1 MSNKK
6 DSKLNLPYTKIP
18 MKAGLNKREP
28 EFLNIWKDRKVY
40 QKIRQEKK
48 NKEKFHLHD
57 GPPYANGQIH
67 LGHAVN
73 KVLKDIVMKSKS
85 LAGYDAP
92 YIPGWD
98 CHGLPIEHQVEKKLG
113 KKRRE
118 LSQAEFRNLC
128 RDYAEKQ
135 ISIQKDDFIRLGVL
149 GDWGKR
155 YASLDKNFEGNA
167 INGFARI
174 FHNGHVEKGF
184 KPVHWC
190 PECGSS
196 LAEAEVEYIDKNSIA
211 IDVKFEFDKKSK
223 EKLVDKLNLNK
234 KKSFSLI
241 IWTTTPWT
249 IPGNQAVCC
258 NPNIEYLILDSEKEY
273 FLIASDLKEECLKR
287 WNDNVYEPT
296 SITLKGSDLENLK
309 LLHPLYGRE
318 TPILFGAHV
327 TTEAGTGFV
336 HTAPAHGID
345 DFNVCTNE
353 NIEVANPISMN
364 NCYKE
369 DVDLFSGVHVRKVD
383 PIVLEELE
391 KKKSLIHSENYH
403 HSYPHCWR
411 HKTPLIFMATPQ
423 WFISMNKSGLIDG
436 ANRAI
441 QDIKF
446 IPEWGKERMEIMLK
460 DRPDWCISRQRDWG
474 IPIPLFYETDSGEL
488 HPEQN
493 KIFNKASEAIKK
505 SGIDSWESLELGV
518 DAKGFEKSK
527 DIFDVWFDSGITH
540 YCVMDERF
548 GSNTQADLYLEGS
561 DQHRGW
567 FQSSLLT
574 SIAMKGTSPF
584 KSVLTHGFVVDDS
597 GRKMS
602 KSLGN
607 VVNPQEVIK
616 DSGAD
621 ILRFWIASTDFRGEM
636 AFSRDI
642 FDRSIDGFRRVRNTM
657 RFMVSNLYDFD
668 HKFDESN
675 LLYLDRMLLK
685 KTNQLQEEIKD
696 CYEEYNFH
704 LVISKILNFCVNEL
718 GGLYLDVIKDRL
730 YTMKHNSLG
739 RRSAQFTLDKIL
751 QTLLKATSP
760 ILSFTAFEFYEEMYP
775 GKGHE
780 IFLAEWDSFESSVS
794 DSEREVFEQ
803 LQQLRDK
810 VYQEIEQKRQLGE
823 IKNALD
829 AAVEITLTN
838 EVFERVRPYAIEM
851 NKFLISSHCEI
862 NLGKKENIV
871 ITKIDLEKCSRCWHK
886 VEKLNDDGICE
897 RCESNIEGEGEER
910 SFF

>member
-1 MSNKK
+1 
-6 DSKLNLPYTKIP
+6 
-18 MKAGLNKREP
+18 MK
-28 EFLNIWKDRKVY
+28 
-40 QKIRQEKK
+40 
-48 NKEKFHLHD
+48 
-57 GPPYANGQIH
+57 
-67 LGHAVN
+67 
-73 KVLKDIVMKSKS
+73 
-85 LAGYDAP
+85 
-92 YIPGWD
+92 
-98 CHGLPIEHQVEKKLG
+98 
-113 KKRRE
+113 
-118 LSQAEFRNLC
+118 
-128 RDYAEKQ
+128 
-135 ISIQKDDFIRLGVL
+135 
-149 GDWGKR
+149 
-155 YASLDKNFEGNA
+155 
-167 INGFARI
+167 
-174 FHNGHVEKGF
+174 F
-184 KPVHWC
+184 K
-190 PECGSS
+190 
-196 LAEAEVEYIDKNSIA
+196 
-211 IDVKFEFDKKSK
+211 FDKKSK
-223 EKLVDKLNLNK
+223 EKLIDKLNLDK

-258 NPNIEYLILDSEKEY
+258 NPNIEYIILDSEKEY
-273 FLIASDLKEECLKR
+273 FLIASDLEEECLKR
-287 WNDNVYEPT
+287 WGDKAYEPT

-336 HTAPAHGID
+336 HTAPAHGVD

-353 NIEVANPISMN
+353 NIEVVNPISMN

-383 PIVLEELE
+383 PLVLEELE

-518 DAKGFEKSK
+518 DAEGFEKSK

-602 KSLGN
+602 KSIGN

-675 LLYLDRMLLK
+675 LLYLDRILLK

-751 QTLLKATSP
+751 RTLLKAISP
-760 ILSFTAFEFYEEMYP
+760 ILSFTAFEFYEEMFP

-794 DSEREVFEQ
+794 DNELEVFEE
-803 LQQLRDK
+803 LQQLRDR

-838 EVFERVRPYAIEM
+838 EIFEKVRPYAVEM
-851 NKFLISSHCEI
+851 NKFLISSDCEI

-886 VEKLNDDGICE
+886 VEKLNDEGICE

>member
-6 DSKLNLPYTKIP
+6 DLKLNLPYTKIP

-135 ISIQKDDFIRLGVL
+135 INIQKDDFIRLGVF

-336 HTAPAHGID
+336 HTAPAHGVD

-353 NIEVANPISMN
+353 NIEVVNPISMN

-383 PIVLEELE
+383 PLVLEELE

-518 DAKGFEKSK
+518 DAEGFEKSK

-602 KSLGN
+602 KSIGN

-675 LLYLDRMLLK
+675 LLYLDRILLK

-751 QTLLKATSP
+751 RTLLKAISP
-760 ILSFTAFEFYEEMYP
+760 ILSFTAFEFYEEMFP

-794 DSEREVFEQ
+794 DNELEVFEE
-803 LQQLRDK
+803 LQQLRDR

-838 EVFERVRPYAIEM
+838 EIFEKVRPYAVEM
-851 NKFLISSHCEI
+851 NKFLISSDCEI

-886 VEKLNDDGICE
+886 VEKLNDEGICE

>member
-1 MSNKK
+1 MSEKK
-6 DSKLNLPYTKIP
+6 DLKLNLPHTKIP
-18 MKAGLNKREP
+18 MKAALNQREP
-28 EFLNIWKDRKVY
+28 EFMQIWKDRKLY
-40 QKIRQEKK
+40 QKIRQHKK
-48 NKEKFHLHD
+48 SKEKFHLHD

-85 LAGYDAP
+85 LSGYDAP

-118 LSQAEFRNLC
+118 ISQKDFRSLC
-128 RDYAEKQ
+128 RSYAEKQ
-135 ISIQKDDFIRLGVL
+135 IEIQKNDFIRLGVF
-149 GDWGKR
+149 GDWEKR
-155 YASLDKNFEGNA
+155 YASLDKTFEGNA

-196 LAEAEVEYIDKNSIA
+196 LAEAEVEYLDKDSIA

-223 EKLVDKLNLNK
+223 EKLINRFNLEKNK
-234 KKSFSLI
+234 NISLI

-258 NPNIEYLILDSEKEY
+258 NPDIEYLILSYENEY
-273 FLIASDLKEECLKR
+273 ILIASELKEDCLKR
-287 WNDNVYEPT
+287 WAGNAYEST
-296 SITLKGSDLENLK
+296 SQTLKGSDLENLK

-327 TTEAGTGFV
+327 TTESGTGFV
-336 HTAPAHGID
+336 HTAPAHGVD

-353 NIEVANPISMN
+353 NIEVVNPISMN
-364 NCYKE
+364 NCFKE
-369 DVDLFSGVHVRKVD
+369 DVGIFSGTHVRKVD
-383 PIVLEELE
+383 PLVLEELE
-391 KKKSLIHSENYH
+391 KKNCLIHSENYH

-423 WFISMNKSGLIDG
+423 WFISMTKSGLIDG

-441 QDIKF
+441 QDVKF

-474 IPIPLFYETDSGEL
+474 IPIPLFFESESGEL

-493 KIFNKASEAIKK
+493 EIFNKASEAIKK
-505 SGIDSWESLELGV
+505 TGIDSWKNLELGV
-518 DAKGFEKSK
+518 DDKGFEKSK

-602 KSLGN
+602 KSIGN
-607 VVNPQEVIK
+607 VVDPK
-616 DSGAD
+616 DIIQNSGAD

-636 AFSRDI
+636 TFSKDI
-642 FDRSIDGFRRVRNTM
+642 FDRSIDGFRRIRNTM

-668 HKFDESN
+668 HKFEEKN
-675 LLYLDRMLLK
+675 LLYLDRILLN
-685 KTNQLQEEIKD
+685 KTKELQEEIQK

-704 LVISKILNFCVNEL
+704 LIISKILNFCVNDL

-730 YTMKHNSLG
+730 YTMKPNSLG
-739 RRSAQFTLDKIL
+739 RKSAQYTLDKIL
-751 QTLLKATSP
+751 NTLLKAISP
-760 ILSFTAFEFYEEMYP
+760 ILSFTAFEFYEDMFP
-775 GKGHE
+775 RKGHE
-780 IFLAEWDSFESSVS
+780 IFLAEWDSYSTNVTIEETEIFEELES
-794 DSEREVFEQ
+794 
-803 LQQLRDK
+803 LRDR
-810 VYQEIEQKRQLGE
+810 VYQEVERKREIGE

-829 AAVEITLTN
+829 SSIEITLTSDI
-838 EVFERVRPYAIEM
+838 FEKIKPFADEF
-851 NKFLISSHCEI
+851 NKFLICSNCEI
-862 NLGKKENIV
+862 NLGKKENIEV
-871 ITKIDLEKCSRCWHK
+871 VKSNLEKCSRCWHK
-886 VEKLNDDGICE
+886 VEELNDSDICP
-897 RCESNIEGEGEER
+897 RCESNISGAGEDR
-910 SFF
+910 SSF

>member
-1 MSNKK
+1 M
-6 DSKLNLPYTKIP
+6 
-18 MKAGLNKREP
+18 
-28 EFLNIWKDRKVY
+28 
-40 QKIRQEKK
+40 
-48 NKEKFHLHD
+48 
-57 GPPYANGQIH
+57 
-67 LGHAVN
+67 
-73 KVLKDIVMKSKS
+73 
-85 LAGYDAP
+85 
-92 YIPGWD
+92 
-98 CHGLPIEHQVEKKLG
+98 
-113 KKRRE
+113 
-118 LSQAEFRNLC
+118 
-128 RDYAEKQ
+128 
-135 ISIQKDDFIRLGVL
+135 
-149 GDWGKR
+149 
-155 YASLDKNFEGNA
+155 
-167 INGFARI
+167 
-174 FHNGHVEKGF
+174 
-184 KPVHWC
+184 
-190 PECGSS
+190 
-196 LAEAEVEYIDKNSIA
+196 
-211 IDVKFEFDKKSK
+211 
-223 EKLVDKLNLNK
+223 
-234 KKSFSLI
+234 
-241 IWTTTPWT
+241 
-249 IPGNQAVCC
+249 
-258 NPNIEYLILDSEKEY
+258 DSEKEY
-273 FLIASDLKEECLKR
+273 FLIASDLEEECLKR
-287 WNDNVYEPT
+287 WGDKAYEPT

-336 HTAPAHGID
+336 HTAPAHGVD

-353 NIEVANPISMN
+353 NIEVVNPISMN

-383 PIVLEELE
+383 PLVLEELE

-518 DAKGFEKSK
+518 DAEGFEKSK

-584 KSVLTHGFVVDDS
+584 KSVLTHGFVVDDY

-602 KSLGN
+602 KSIGN

-675 LLYLDRMLLK
+675 LLYLDRILLK

-751 QTLLKATSP
+751 RTLLKAISP
-760 ILSFTAFEFYEEMYP
+760 ILSFTAFEFYEEMFP

-794 DSEREVFEQ
+794 DNELEVFEE
-803 LQQLRDK
+803 LQQLRDR

-838 EVFERVRPYAIEM
+838 EIFEKVRPYAVEM
-851 NKFLISSHCEI
+851 NKFLISSDCEI

-886 VEKLNDDGICE
+886 VEKLNDEGICE

>member
-1 MSNKK
+1 MSEKK
-6 DSKLNLPYTKIP
+6 DLKLNLPHTKIP
-18 MKAGLNKREP
+18 MKAALNQREP
-28 EFLNIWKDRKVY
+28 EFMQIWKDRKVY
-40 QKIRQEKK
+40 QKIRQHKK
-48 NKEKFHLHD
+48 SKEKFHLHD

-85 LAGYDAP
+85 LSGYDAP

-118 LSQAEFRNLC
+118 ISQKDFRSLC
-128 RDYAEKQ
+128 RSYAEKQ
-135 ISIQKDDFIRLGVL
+135 IEIQKNDFIRLGVF
-149 GDWGKR
+149 GDWEKR
-155 YASLDKNFEGNA
+155 YASLDKTFEGNA

-196 LAEAEVEYIDKNSIA
+196 LAEAEVEYLDKDSIA
-211 IDVKFEFDKKSK
+211 IDVKFEFDEKSK
-223 EKLVDKLNLNK
+223 EKLINRFNLEKNK
-234 KKSFSLI
+234 NISLI

-258 NPNIEYLILDSEKEY
+258 NPDIEYLILSYENEY
-273 FLIASDLKEECLKR
+273 ILIASELKEDCLKR
-287 WNDNVYEPT
+287 WAGNAYEST
-296 SITLKGSDLENLK
+296 SQTLKGSDLENLK

-327 TTEAGTGFV
+327 TTESGTGFV
-336 HTAPAHGID
+336 HTAPAHGVD

-353 NIEVANPISMN
+353 NIEVVNPISMN
-364 NCYKE
+364 NCFKE
-369 DVDLFSGVHVRKVD
+369 DVGIFSGTHVRKVD
-383 PIVLEELE
+383 PIVLEEL
-391 KKKSLIHSENYH
+391 KKKNCLIHSENYQ

-423 WFISMNKSGLIDG
+423 WFISMTKSGLIDG

-441 QDIKF
+441 QDVKF

-474 IPIPLFYETDSGEL
+474 IPIPLFFESESGEL

-493 KIFNKASEAIKK
+493 EIFNKASEAIKK
-505 SGIDSWESLELGV
+505 TGIDSWKNLELGV
-518 DAKGFEKSK
+518 DDKGFEKSK

-548 GSNTQADLYLEGS
+548 GPNTQADLYLEGS

-602 KSLGN
+602 KSIGN
-607 VVNPQEVIK
+607 VVDPK
-616 DSGAD
+616 DIIQNSGAD

-636 AFSRDI
+636 AFSKDI
-642 FDRSIDGFRRVRNTM
+642 FDRSIDGFRRIRNTM

-668 HKFDESN
+668 HKFEEKN
-675 LLYLDRMLLK
+675 LLYLDRILLN
-685 KTNQLQEEIKD
+685 KTKELQEEIQK

-704 LVISKILNFCVNEL
+704 LIISKILNFCINDL

-730 YTMKHNSLG
+730 YTMKPNSLG
-739 RRSAQFTLDKIL
+739 RKSAQYTLDKIL
-751 QTLLKATSP
+751 NTLLKAISP
-760 ILSFTAFEFYEEMYP
+760 ILSFTAFEFYEDMFP

-780 IFLAEWDSFESSVS
+780 IFLAEWDSYSTNVTIEETEIFEELKS
-794 DSEREVFEQ
+794 
-803 LQQLRDK
+803 LRDR
-810 VYQEIEQKRQLGE
+810 VYQEVERKREIGE

-829 AAVEITLTN
+829 SSIEITLTSDI
-838 EVFERVRPYAIEM
+838 FEMIKPFADEF
-851 NKFLISSHCEI
+851 NKFLICSNCEI
-862 NLGKKENIV
+862 NLGKKENIEV
-871 ITKIDLEKCSRCWHK
+871 VKSNLEKCSRCWHK
-886 VEKLNDDGICE
+886 VEELNDSGICP
-897 RCESNIEGEGEER
+897 RCESNISGAGEDR
-910 SFF
+910 SSF

>member
-6 DSKLNLPYTKIP
+6 DLKLNLPYTKIP

-28 EFLNIWKDRKVY
+28 EFLQIWKDRKVY
-40 QKIRQEKK
+40 QKIRHERK

-135 ISIQKDDFIRLGVL
+135 ITIQKDDFIRLGVF
-149 GDWGKR
+149 GDWEKR
-155 YASLDKNFEGNA
+155 YASLDKNFEGTA

-190 PECGSS
+190 PECVSS

-211 IDVKFEFDKKSK
+211 IDVKFKFDKKSK
-223 EKLVDKLNLNK
+223 EKLIDKLNLDK

-258 NPNIEYLILDSEKEY
+258 NPNIEYIILDSEKEY
-273 FLIASDLKEECLKR
+273 FLIASDLEEECLKR
-287 WNDNVYEPT
+287 WGDKAYEPT

-336 HTAPAHGID
+336 HTAPAHGVD

-353 NIEVANPISMN
+353 NIEVVNPISMN

-383 PIVLEELE
+383 PLVLEELE

-518 DAKGFEKSK
+518 DADGFEKSK

-584 KSVLTHGFVVDDS
+584 KSVLTHGFVVDDY

-602 KSLGN
+602 KSIGN

-675 LLYLDRMLLK
+675 LLYLDRILLK

-751 QTLLKATSP
+751 RTLLKAISP
-760 ILSFTAFEFYEEMYP
+760 ILSFTAFEFYEEMFP

-794 DSEREVFEQ
+794 DNELEVFEE
-803 LQQLRDK
+803 LQQLRDR

-838 EVFERVRPYAIEM
+838 EIFEKVRPYAVEM
-851 NKFLISSHCEI
+851 NKFLISSDCEI

-886 VEKLNDDGICE
+886 VEKLNDEGICE